1 MKNFL
6 LHKKERVSYKM
17 ISFLWF
23 VIIVS
28 VLFSIGIGIII
39 KKEEEIISRSIEIK
53 AQEIKIKR
61 LQSELFKY
69 KYKLSRLN
77 KNSNIRKRNE
87 QNNEIEEA
95 VKFAMIHAH
104 PDNGGDTQK
113 FIKFRKLYEEIKN
126 EV

>member
-1 MKNFL
+1 M
-6 LHKKERVSYKM
+6 
-17 ISFLWF
+17 
-23 VIIVS
+23 
-28 VLFSIGIGIII
+28 
-39 KKEEEIISRSIEIK
+39 KEEIEIK
-53 AQEIKIKR
+53 SIVIKTQEIKIKR
-61 LQSELFKY
+61 LQSEIFKY

-77 KNSNIRKRNE
+77 KNSNMRNRNE
-87 QNNEIEEA
+87 RNNEIEEA

>member
-1 MKNFL
+1 
-6 LHKKERVSYKM
+6 M

-28 VLFSIGIGIII
+28 VLFSIGIGIIM
-39 KKEEEIISRSIEIK
+39 KKEIEIK
-53 AQEIKIKR
+53 SIVIKTQEIKIKSLR
-61 LQSELFKY
+61 SKIFEY
-69 KYKLSRLN
+69 EYKLSRLN
-77 KNSNIRKRNE
+77 KNSNMRNRNE
-87 QNNEIEEA
+87 RNNEIEEA

>member
-1 MKNFL
+1 
-6 LHKKERVSYKM
+6 M
-17 ISFLWF
+17 ISFLWS
-23 VIIVS
+23 VIIVG
-28 VLFSIGIGIII
+28 VLCSIGIGIIM
-39 KKEEEIISRSIEIK
+39 KKEEEIKIKSIVIK
-53 AQEIKIKR
+53 TQEIKIKSLR
-61 LQSELFKY
+61 SEIFEY

-77 KNSNIRKRNE
+77 KNSNMRNRNE
-87 QNNEIEEA
+87 RNNEIEEA